1 MRGLPNTKR
10 SMNRSLACLAGLLLI
25 GLASC
30 EKKASAPPP
39 PPPRVTVTPI
49 IQEDVLVMRNWVGLL
64 NGYQN
69 ADIKAQVT
77 GYLMTQDY
85 KEGSLVK
92 KGEVLFTIDKRP
104 FQAALAQ
111 AQADYA
117 KAVANAQLAEITLDR
132 QTQLYRTKVISQQ
145 EYDTSYQNTQASI
158 ASVAAQQAN
167 VQTAQINLNYCTITA
182 PFDGIAGVA
191 QAQIGDLVGPGGT
204 ASVLTQMS
212 QVNPIKVNFSITEEE
227 YLGAAALLKRL
238 QQTTQQDLPERLQLT
253 LADGTVYSKKGR
265 FDFVNRQVNV
275 ATGTIQITALFPNDE
290 DVLRPGLFARV
301 TAPVEELKGA
311 LVVPQAA
318 TVELQGNYL
327 VILLGPDNVVQ
338 PTPIKLGPTKG
349 EMQVIMG
356 PVKAGDKVVVGGVE
370 KMRPGMKVD
379 PQPYQPPAPHL
390 QAAPAASSEASPSPG
405 SQARHR
411 LPRPPK
417 PEPLQGRSCQPS
429 QALGTTASPH
439 RSSLVCRTSSYV
451 GRLWRWSSPSSW
463 SSWVWF
469 AWQVCLSHSFPISFR
484 RRFKCR
490 RPMWV
495 PMR

>member
-1 MRGLPNTKR
+1 
-10 SMNRSLACLAGLLLI
+10 
-25 GLASC
+25 
-30 EKKASAPPP
+30 
-39 PPPRVTVTPI
+39 
-49 IQEDVLVMRNWVGLL
+49 MRNWVGLL

-238 QQTTQQDLPERLQLT
+238 QQTTQQDLPERLELT
-253 LADGTVYSKKGR
+253 LADGTVYPKKGR

-338 PTPIKLGPTKG
+338 PTPVKLGPTKG

-379 PQPYQPPAPHL
+379 PQPFQPPTPHV
-390 QAAPAASSEASPSPG
+390 QAEPAAGSEASPSPAPSPAPSPEATKTG
-405 SQARHR
+405 AAAGAVVPTATGPWHNG
-411 LPRPPK
+411 LP
-417 PEPLQGRSCQPS
+417 
-429 QALGTTASPH
+429 T
-439 RSSLVCRTSSYV
+439 
-451 GRLWRWSSPSSW
+451 
-463 SSWVWF
+463 
-469 AWQVCLSHSFPISFR
+469 
-484 RRFKCR
+484 
-490 RPMWV
+490 
-495 PMR
+495 